1 MRQKES
7 HGAGSLN
14 ERLKENNLKIEVFG
28 ISREPRT
35 SRSHVTRASPSGLRF
50 ERLGPRSRGN
60 WFTARF
66 FLHPK
71 TSQSH
76 VWEDI
81 QLFRT
86 LFCLS
91 INEFCIKKRT
101 FEDNFSAKIG
111 VSGGIK
117 QTWQPQQPT
126 ANRTCKTGN
135 VKPLTANPSLS
146 FAVKR
151 SNLDLGLQLI
161 KRTPIWV
168 LLMVHFLCLQ
178 RNLRCKRFSICQDI
192 ENL

>member
-1 MRQKES
+1 MRDWRRII
-7 HGAGSLN
+7 L
-14 ERLKENNLKIEVFG
+14 R
-28 ISREPRT
+28 
-35 SRSHVTRASPSGLRF
+35 LRF
-50 ERLGPRSRGN
+50 SAFPANRERQEVTWPGPRRPVCGLNGSDHDPEVIDLRQG
-60 WFTARF
+60 F

-126 ANRTCKTGN
+126 ANRPCKTGN